1 MCLITNKQPQ
11 IATEDIVVYKEL
23 SGNLCSVFQNF
34 QYELN
39 KLYSTEIKEAPS
51 GTYSPFCQ
59 VDRNYLYNTYGGFGQ
74 LEELIDSGALKVY
87 QKGFHSISSSVL
99 EKFLEIEERTTDSV
113 IVKCV
118 IPKGATY
125 IEDFVGFIV
134 SNQIMIVERVQGT
147 EATW

>member
-1 MCLITNKQPQ
+1 MCLITNKRPQ

-23 SGNLCSVFQNF
+23 RSNLCSVFQHF

-39 KLYSTEIKEAPS
+39 KLYSTEIKESPT
-51 GTYSPFCQ
+51 GQYSSFCSIDQ
-59 VDRNYLYNTYGGFGQ
+59 CYLYDNYGGGEG
-74 LEELIDSGALKVY
+74 LEDAIDCRELTVY
-87 QKGFHSISSSVL
+87 QEGFHSISLGVL
-99 EKFLEIEERTTDSV
+99 GVFLEAEGRRENSV
-113 IVKCV
+113 TVKCI

-147 EATW
+147 ETI

>member
-39 KLYSTEIKEAPS
+39 KLYSTEIKEAPA
-51 GTYSPFCQ
+51 GVQTPYCGIDQ
-59 VDRNYLYNTYGGFGQ
+59 KYLYDTFRGFDG
-74 LEELIDSGALKVY
+74 LEEAINANIVTVY
-87 QKGFHSISSSVL
+87 EQGFHSISSQVY
-99 EKFLEIEERTTDSV
+99 EKWLQTEERCANSV
-113 IVKCV
+113 IVKCI

-125 IEDFVGFIV
+125 IEDFVSFIV

>member
-23 SGNLCSVFQNF
+23 NSDLRSGFQYF

-39 KLYSTEIKEAPS
+39 KLYSTEIREAPS

-59 VDRNYLYNTYGGFGQ
+59 IDRGYLCKTYGGFGQ
-74 LEELIDSGALKVY
+74 IKELIDSGTLKVY
-87 QKGFHSISSSVL
+87 QKGFHSISSGILRV
-99 EKFLEIEERTTDSV
+99 FLGVEERYKNSV
-113 IVKCV
+113 IVKCI

-134 SNQIMIVERVQGT
+134 SNQIIIVERV
-147 EATW
+147 

>member
-23 SGNLCSVFQNF
+23 NHNLRSVFQYF

-39 KLYSTEIKEAPS
+39 KLYSTEIKESPS

-59 VDRNYLYNTYGGFGQ
+59 VDRNYLYNTYGGFEQ
-74 LEELIDSGALKVY
+74 LEDLIDSGALKIY
-87 QKGFHSISSSVL
+87 QEGFHSISLGILGV
-99 EKFLEIEERTTDSV
+99 FLEAEERYENSI
-113 IVKCV
+113 IVKCI

-147 EATW
+147 ETL